1 MEEIKMK
8 TIKKVMKFIGLS
20 FLGLIVLGIVIAAC
34 SDEPATETKETAS
47 PKVEEKVEPKKE
59 AKKEKPAPKKEE
71 KQYNIGDTLKV
82 GDVTF
87 TVHGKSTAS
96 NVGGQYGQ
104 SASGKYL
111 IIDLTVKNEGKEAM
125 MINSSYFK
133 VLGNGAEYEADATA
147 DIYANEAGKS
157 FFLQDINP
165 GIEFKGK
172 IVFDLP
178 ADVVDSNDLKLNVQT
193 GAWGTE
199 QGKVNLK

>member
-1 MEEIKMK
+1 MK
-8 TIKKVMKFIGLS
+8 TIKKVFKFIAFG
-20 FLGLIVLGIVIAAC
+20 FLGLIALGVIIGAC
-34 SDEPATETKETAS
+34 SDDSTETTTEPA
-47 PKVEEKVEPKKE
+47 KVEEKQEPKKE
-59 AKKEKPAPKKEE
+59 EPKKEVKKEKPAPKKEE

-82 GDVTF
+82 GDVSF

-111 IIDLTVKNEGKEAM
+111 IVELTVKNESKEAM

-178 ADVVDSNDLKLNVQT
+178 AEVADANDLKLNVQT

-199 QGKVNLK
+199 QGKINLK